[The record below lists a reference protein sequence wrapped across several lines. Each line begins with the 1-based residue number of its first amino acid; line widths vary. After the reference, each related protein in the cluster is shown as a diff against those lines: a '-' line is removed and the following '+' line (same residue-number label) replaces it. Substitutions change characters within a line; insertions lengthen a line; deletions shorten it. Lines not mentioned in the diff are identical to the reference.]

1 MLASRSKVVA
11 FVAIGFYFLIQE
23 LQTETSRFRKMLM
36 LQHLKRS
43 RRKRM
48 VLLQI
53 ALKNTRRARRA
64 WAWPRNQFWFESL
77 LQGDFVEDWWKENF
91 RTSRRTFEYI
101 VRVVGPDLT
110 KRGTRLRQCIHVNK
124 RVAVAL
130 WRLATGDTY
139 RLTGLQF
146 GIGRCTAMLITHD
159 FCEAIAKRATEFIKF
174 PVTEQEVLQSIRL
187 FTNKSPFPQ
196 VVGAIDGSHIAL
208 KTVPVNERIEYF
220 NRKQYYSIVIQG
232 VADASFKFLDV
243 STGYPGSIHDARI
256 LRLSKLQREI
266 DQGTWLNTPSK
277 RIGGS
282 EVGPLLVGDSAYPL
296 SVWLMKPFKQTPTLT
311 ESQLRFNRALS
322 QARVVIEQAFGIL
335 KGRWR
340 CLYKLLEE
348 KTSRVPTTIMAC
360 CVLHNICIDVGDPS
374 AIDPVEDDN
383 EMDQSSFNGD
393 EQLSARSIRDDIMDH
408 LS

>member
-11 FVAIGFYFLIQE
+11 FVAIGFSFLIQE
-23 LQTETSRFRKMLM
+23 PQTETSRFRKMLM

-64 WAWPRNQFWFESL
+64 WAWPRNQFWFDSL
-77 LQGDFVEDWWKENF
+77 LQGDFGEDWWKENF
-91 RTSRRTFEYI
+91 RISRRTFEYI

-110 KRGTRLRQCIHVNK
+110 KRDTRLRQCIHVNK

-139 RLTGLQF
+139 RSTGLQF

-220 NRKQYYSIVIQG
+220 NRKQDYSIVIQR
-232 VADASFKFLDV
+232 VADGSFKFLDV
-243 STGYPGSIHDARI
+243 RTGYPGSIHDARI

-296 SVWLMKPFKQTPTLT
+296 SVWLMKPFKQNT
-311 ESQLRFNRALS
+311 
-322 QARVVIEQAFGIL
+322 
-335 KGRWR
+335 
-340 CLYKLLEE
+340 
-348 KTSRVPTTIMAC
+348 
-360 CVLHNICIDVGDPS
+360 NI
-374 AIDPVEDDN
+374 N
-383 EMDQSSFNGD
+383 
-393 EQLSARSIRDDIMDH
+393 
-408 LS
+408 